1 LGIIPVCLSILR
13 HCKTSSGSVVFLLYT
28 IFFTTTILTYR
39 AKYEGFINA
48 LQKNG
53 EKWKEDIVRSF
64 DEHEQLVQKII
75 DESSLSQL
83 NEQYIQDIISTFF
96 NNNN

>member
-1 LGIIPVCLSILR
+1 MRDLLMP
-13 HCKTSSGSVVFLLYT
+13 CK
-28 IFFTTTILTYR
+28 
-39 AKYEGFINA
+39 
-48 LQKNG
+48 KNG